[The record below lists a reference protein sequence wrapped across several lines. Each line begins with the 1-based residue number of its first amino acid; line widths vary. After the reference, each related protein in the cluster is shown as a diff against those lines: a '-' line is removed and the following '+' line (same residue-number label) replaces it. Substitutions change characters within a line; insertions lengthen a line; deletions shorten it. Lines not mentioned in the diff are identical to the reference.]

1 MRSVALNF
9 KQSQIRVPKT
19 AELVAEQLRRKII
32 RGELKEGGNLPA
44 ESALIEELGVSR
56 PTMREAFRILEVEN
70 LITVSR
76 GSRGGATVHM
86 PNVDVVAR
94 YAGHYLQSRNTSIA
108 DIYEARLIIEPHAV
122 YLMAKHQPQDKI
134 EEVRE
139 LIQVAEEHLEDSE
152 AYSHYSAQ
160 LHLKLIEGSGN
171 ETLTLVAHVLVAI
184 VDAVLLKATGQRY
197 DLELAKRGLRSHR
210 RTLQLIE
217 AGEAEKAEAHVRQ
230 QNREASKIL
239 LKNNTQTIVDLIS

>member
-1 MRSVALNF
+1 MALNL
-9 KQSQIRVPKT
+9 QQNQIRVPKT
-19 AELVAEQLRRKII
+19 AELVAAQLRRKII
-32 RGELKEGGNLPA
+32 RGELKEGDNLPA

-76 GSRGGATVHM
+76 GSRGGATVHL

-122 YLMAKHQPQDKI
+122 YLMARRQPRDKI

-139 LIQVAEEHLEDSE
+139 LIQLAEEHLEDSE

-160 LHLKLIEGSGN
+160 LHLKLIAGSGN
-171 ETLTLVAHVLVAI
+171 ETLTLVAHVLAAI

-197 DLELAKRGLRSHR
+197 DIDLAKKGLRSHQKA
-210 RTLQLIE
+210 LQLIE
-217 AGEAEKAEAHVRQ
+217 AGEAEKVETHMRQ
-230 QNREASKIL
+230 QIQAAREVL
-239 LKNNTQTIVDLIS
+239 LKNDTETIVDLIS

>member
-1 MRSVALNF
+1 MSQVAL
-9 KQSQIRVPKT
+9 KIQQSQFRVPKT
-19 AELVAEQLRRKII
+19 AELVAAELRRRII
-32 RGELKEGGNLPA
+32 RGEIREGDNLPV

-94 YAGHYLQSRNTSIA
+94 YAGHYLQSRNTTIA

-122 YLMAKHQPQDKI
+122 YLMAKRQPKDKI

-139 LIQVAEEHLEDSE
+139 LIQAAEEHLEDSE
-152 AYSHYSAQ
+152 AYSHYSAR
-160 LHLKLIEGSGN
+160 LHMKLIEGSGN
-171 ETLTLVAHVLVAI
+171 ETLTLVAHVLVTI
-184 VDAVLLKATGQRY
+184 VDAHLIKATGQRY
-197 DLELAKRGLRSHR
+197 DIELAKRGLKSDRK
-210 RTLQLIE
+210 TLQLIE
-217 AGEAEKAEAHVRQ
+217 AGEAEKVQSHIRQ
-230 QNREASKIL
+230 QHQEASEIL
-239 LKNNTQTIVDLIS
+239 LKNDSESIIDLIS